1 MNDRLRLGLAC
12 KGSGGKVNALA
23 CKGGGGGMDGW
34 VRGV

>member
-1 MNDRLRLGLAC
+1 MNDRLWLGLAC
-12 KGSGGKVNALA
+12 KGSGGEVNALA